1 MRTLLT
7 PTIFMHF
14 IYNDISL
21 QHQTGDH
28 PECLERLAHFK
39 DLPQTIL
46 ADASAYLPL
55 VHTEKHVTAVQNAA
69 KQQQSIDPDTLMSEK
84 SYEAAVAAVSA
95 AILASETNGFSLMRP
110 PGHHAYADKAS
121 GFCLF
126 NSIAVAAQKQVEAG
140 KKVLIFDFDGHLGDG
155 TSDIFHESE
164 NVLYWSIH
172 QAPAFP
178 YKGKVHEIGE
188 GRGKGLNWNI
198 PVSHSC
204 GDDIF
209 LDAVQTFLPLAEK
222 FQPDV
227 VGISAG
233 FDGHHSDP
241 LLQMNLSFNS
251 FYEVGILLQK
261 KFKNVFAVLEGG
273 YNLENLPRCIEC
285 FVAGINGEALPHS
298 EPRTF
303 SESTILEEYEET
315 KSALLQEIKASGSK
329 IF

>member
-1 MRTLLT
+1 MQ
-7 PTIFMHF
+7 F

-21 QHQTGDH
+21 QHKTGDH
-28 PECLERLAHFK
+28 PECAERLADFTQ
-39 DLPQTIL
+39 LSQTKL
-46 ADASAYLPL
+46 VDASAFLSL
-55 VHTEKHVTAVQNAA
+55 VHTEKHISAVQNAV
-69 KQQQSIDPDTLMSEK
+69 KNRLSLDPDTLTSEK
-84 SYEAAVAAVSA
+84 SYEAAVAGVSA

-126 NSIAVAAQKQVEAG
+126 NSMAVAAQKLANAG
-140 KKVLIFDFDGHLGDG
+140 KKVLIIDIDGHFGDG
-155 TSDIFHESE
+155 TSDIFYKNK

-178 YKGKVHEIGE
+178 YKGKNHEIGE
-188 GRGKGLNWNI
+188 DKGKGFNWNI
-198 PVSHSC
+198 PLSHSS

-209 LDAVQTFLPLAEK
+209 IDAIKSFLPLAEQ
-222 FQPDV
+222 FNPDI

-241 LLQMNLSFNS
+241 LLQMNLSFHS

-261 KFKNVFAVLEGG
+261 KFKNIFGVLEGG
-273 YNLENLPRCIEC
+273 YSLEYLPRCIES
-285 FVAGINGEALPHS
+285 FMAGINEEKMPHE

-303 SESTILEEYEET
+303 SNMETLADYEET
-315 KSALLQEIKASGSK
+315 KLALMKELSPYWLV
-329 IF
+329 

>member
-1 MRTLLT
+1 MK
-7 PTIFMHF
+7 F

-28 PECLERLAHFK
+28 PECAERLADFAQLK
-39 DLPQTIL
+39 QTEL
-46 ADASAYLPL
+46 VDASEFLSL
-55 VHTEKHVTAVQNAA
+55 VHTQKHITAVKNAVE
-69 KQQQSIDPDTLMSEK
+69 QRLSLDPDTLTSEK
-84 SYEAAVAAVSA
+84 SYEAAIASVSA

-110 PGHHAYADKAS
+110 PGHHSYADKAS

-126 NSIAVAAQKQVEAG
+126 NSMAVAAQKQAVAG
-140 KKVLIFDFDGHLGDG
+140 KKVLILDIDGHFGDG
-155 TSDIFHESE
+155 TSDIFYENE

-178 YKGKVHEIGE
+178 YKGKILEIGK
-188 GRGKGLNWNI
+188 GKGKGFNWNI

-209 LDAVQTFLPLAEK
+209 IDAIQSFLPLVEQ

-227 VGISAG
+227 IGISAG

-241 LLQMNLSFNS
+241 LLQMNLSFHS
-251 FYEVGILLQK
+251 FYEIGILLQR
-261 KFKNVFAVLEGG
+261 KFKNIFAVLEGG
-273 YNLENLPRCIEC
+273 YNLEYLPRCIES
-285 FVAGINGEALPHS
+285 FVAGINNEKMPHQ

-303 SESTILEEYEET
+303 SALETKTDYEET
-315 KSALLQEIKASGSK
+315 KKALMTELGDYWLVN
-329 IF
+329 

>member
-1 MRTLLT
+1 MQ
-7 PTIFMHF
+7 F

-21 QHQTGDH
+21 QHKTDDH
-28 PECLERLAHFK
+28 PECAERLTHFHK
-39 DLPQTIL
+39 LRQAEL
-46 ADASAYLPL
+46 VDASRFLSL
-55 VHTEKHVTAVQNAA
+55 VHTEKHISAVQNAA
-69 KQQQSIDPDTLMSEK
+69 NEGLSLDPDTLTSEK
-84 SYEAAVAAVSA
+84 SYEAAVAGVSA

-110 PGHHAYADKAS
+110 PGHHSYADKAS

-126 NSIAVAAQKQVEAG
+126 NSIAVATQKQVDAG
-140 KKVLIFDFDGHLGDG
+140 KKVLIFDFDGHFGDG
-155 TSDIFHESE
+155 TSDIFYDNE

-178 YKGKVHEIGE
+178 YKGKTYEIGE
-188 GRGKGLNWNI
+188 GKAKGINWNI
-198 PVSHSC
+198 PLSHSS

-209 LDAVQTFLPLAEK
+209 LDAINSFLPLIDQ

-241 LLQMNLSFNS
+241 LLQMNLSFHS

-261 KFKNVFAVLEGG
+261 KFKNIFAVLEGG
-273 YNLENLPRCIEC
+273 YNLEYLPRCIES
-285 FVAGINGEALPHS
+285 FMAGINNEKMPHD

-303 SESTILEEYEET
+303 SALETITDYEEAKT
-315 KSALLQEIKASGSK
+315 ALLKELSPYWSIR
-329 IF
+329 